1 MSQVRRYS
9 LMISVFLL
17 FGYAL
22 TAQSKR
28 PITAD
33 DLWAFKRLSGFTVSP
48 DNKYGC
54 FVVTDYNV
62 KENKGNSDL
71 YLIELATGK
80 TKRLTTN
87 VGSDNSPAWHPNSR
101 TIAFISKREGD
112 YAQLHQIDI
121 DGGEASLITEMPM
134 GAVAPKYF
142 PDGKRIAFVS
152 TILPA
157 YENDFDGM
165 KKNLKERKDSKM
177 SAKVSENRFFR
188 YWDTWL
194 TDGYV
199 PHLYSFHIETK
210 ERKDLTPGLNELVS
224 SDGSLDYDIS
234 PDGQWITFTRNS
246 SNPPYAQLNSDVF
259 LFKAGEYA
267 SAVNITADNLDDDG
281 GAVFSKDGKSLW
293 YSRSFEKNHPDLSH
307 VVRYD
312 LTSKEHKVITDKM
325 DRSFGSYTESDNK
338 KDWYFVAEDMG
349 RTSVYNY
356 NTQNQ
361 KIEKI
366 FTEAAWPM

>member
-101 TIAFISKREGD
+101 T
-112 YAQLHQIDI
+112 
-121 DGGEASLITEMPM
+121 
-134 GAVAPKYF
+134 
-142 PDGKRIAFVS
+142 
-152 TILPA
+152 
-157 YENDFDGM
+157 
-165 KKNLKERKDSKM
+165 
-177 SAKVSENRFFR
+177 
-188 YWDTWL
+188 
-194 TDGYV
+194 
-199 PHLYSFHIETK
+199 
-210 ERKDLTPGLNELVS
+210 
-224 SDGSLDYDIS
+224 
-234 PDGQWITFTRNS
+234 
-246 SNPPYAQLNSDVF
+246 
-259 LFKAGEYA
+259 
-267 SAVNITADNLDDDG
+267 
-281 GAVFSKDGKSLW
+281 
-293 YSRSFEKNHPDLSH
+293 
-307 VVRYD
+307 
-312 LTSKEHKVITDKM
+312 
-325 DRSFGSYTESDNK
+325 
-338 KDWYFVAEDMG
+338 
-349 RTSVYNY
+349 
-356 NTQNQ
+356 
-361 KIEKI
+361 
-366 FTEAAWPM
+366 